1 MLGFNGQQLTS
12 AAQVMAEKPMLGVR
26 VNISRYADDAFPG
39 WVECR
44 LVDALGHE
52 HVFVEKVPV
61 VTNAHLNAA
70 SSYPQSGLIACVVLG
85 RSESDDGRQL
95 VHIDVQTPW
104 GIQSLAGRSRF
115 DVFPEQL
122 VEFNPESNEGS
133 APSPILRSLR

>member
-1 MLGFNGQQLTS
+1 
-12 AAQVMAEKPMLGVR
+12 MLGVR
-26 VNISRYADDAFPG
+26 VDISRYADDAFPG

-133 APSPILRSLR
+133 APSPILRSL